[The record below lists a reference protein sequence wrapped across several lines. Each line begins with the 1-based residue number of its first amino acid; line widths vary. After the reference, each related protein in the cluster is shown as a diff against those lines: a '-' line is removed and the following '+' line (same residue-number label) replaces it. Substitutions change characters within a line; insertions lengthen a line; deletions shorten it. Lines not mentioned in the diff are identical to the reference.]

1 MSSQKTNYFHLLFRF
16 CFRYY
21 LERPPSED
29 GEEAPGVK
37 EQERAAIEKANKV
50 KEQEEKKAA
59 VAVLKAQE
67 QARQQEREAIREAAK
82 NEAREAE
89 RAKKAEAAAAKAAA
103 AKEVRNGKTEQNAYS
118 KPPKLAKAPN
128 GVPSIMSW
136 KQRDDGTYI
145 NYLGF

>member
-1 MSSQKTNYFHLLFRF
+1 MSSQETNSFHLLFRF

-29 GEEAPGVK
+29 GTEAPGVK

-89 RAKKAEAAAAKAAA
+89 KTKKAEAAATKAAA
-103 AKEVRNGKTEQNAYS
+103 AKGVQNAYA